1 MPLGPVT
8 ALVEVAQIFVLQ
20 MNFIRTPDAIAQT
33 DFQLIAKSG
42 SALISR
48 AQEKRTNVAVNYTAL
63 AGAVTVQRLTSWKL
77 ILFSLNPPLFL
88 IYITIIYV

>member
-20 MNFIRTPDAIAQT
+20 MNFIRTPNAIAQA
-33 DFQLIAKSG
+33 DFELIAQSG

-48 AQEKRTNVAVNYTAL
+48 AQENGQML
-63 AGAVTVQRLTSWKL
+63 
-77 ILFSLNPPLFL
+77 P
-88 IYITIIYV
+88 

>member
-20 MNFIRTPDAIAQT
+20 MNFIRTQNAIAQA

-42 SALISR
+42 STLIR
-48 AQEKRTNVAVNYTAL
+48 RVQGNGQTLPQITPRL
-63 AGAVTVQRLTSWKL
+63 RPVTVQRLTSWKL